1 MRTFQKILSR
11 LVFSVALIATIGC
24 STLGDKN
31 TPKGAGLTP
40 PPPPAVT
47 VTAPMPPYPNYPE
60 KISSGAAA
68 PVPPVMVD
76 SALDG
81 APSAPERND
90 VVPVLFATNRNKTG
104 IQMPYYFYGNELSAN
119 ATNAD
124 PLQRGIAAIKI
135 PANHTKGDVKRAG
148 FMRVTLSMWTESELA
163 SRLGIA
169 KLRSENPDTDFS
181 YQAGIKELNA
191 SVFDQALRSA
201 VAKSKSK
208 TAVLYV
214 HGYANDFT
222 DAAFRTA
229 QIAFDLA
236 TPDYDVVPLMFSWPS
251 DPGRVKMNYIEA
263 QKYRIV
269 VSGEALK
276 NFLLEIKNNTD
287 IGTVHI
293 IAHSMGAEVLGQA
306 MKSMGISGLTKNAN
320 QSPVQ
325 PLFKQIIFAAPDI
338 SVETFNDVI
347 KPAITTNHTIT
358 TYGAKTDIALW
369 LSSLLNKKDR
379 VGRILSTKVFQ
390 DCIDTVDITAVT
402 SEGDFLSHSTWA
414 ESPRVLNDLRFL
426 LRDGLKA
433 SSRKLKLNEDSW
445 ALLRTDARSNT
456 KMAPQPAVKV
466 PLGLGCHR
474 QTASQ

>member
-1 MRTFQKILSR
+1 MRNFQKLLSR
-11 LVFSVALIATIGC
+11 LVFSAALIATIGC
-24 STLGDKN
+24 SALRDKN
-31 TPKGAGLTP
+31 SAPPPVLIP
-40 PPPPAVT
+40 PPPPPVT
-47 VTAPMPPYPNYPE
+47 LTPPKPVLPPPPTAATPMRPPE
-60 KISSGAAA
+60 IVGKALGA
-68 PVPPVMVD
+68 
-76 SALDG
+76 

-119 ATNAD
+119 ATTAD
-124 PLQRGIAAIKI
+124 PLQRGIAAIKV
-135 PANHTKGDVKRAG
+135 PANHTKGDVKRANT
-148 FMRVTLSMWTESELA
+148 MRVTLSLWTESELA

-169 KLRSENPDTDFS
+169 KIRSENPETDFS

-191 SVFDQALRSA
+191 SAFDQALRNA

-251 DPGRVKMNYIEA
+251 DPGPVKMNYNEA
-263 QKYRIV
+263 RNNRIGA
-269 VSGEALK
+269 SSKALE

-306 MKSMGISGLTKNAN
+306 MKNMGISGLAKNAN
-320 QSPVQ
+320 ESPVK

-338 SVETFNDVI
+338 TVKTFNEVI
-347 KPAITTNHTIT
+347 EPAVKTNHTIT

-379 VGRILSTKVFQ
+379 VGRILSNKVFQ
-390 DCIDTVDITAVT
+390 DCIDTIDITAVT
-402 SEGDFLSHSTWA
+402 GEGDFLSHSTWA

-426 LRDGLKA
+426 LRDGLNA
-433 SSRKLKLNEDSW
+433 SSRKLRLNEDSW
-445 ALLRTDARSNT
+445 ALLKTDPPSNAKLPTRT
-456 KMAPQPAVKV
+456 APKIP
-466 PLGLGCHR
+466 PGMGCNR
-474 QTASQ
+474 QTALK